1 MAKSIQVQDL
11 PRLQQIV
18 GVLARYG
25 FGQLF
30 TTIGIG
36 DGPAQV
42 DPEMKTSPLARRLR
56 AAVVELGPTFI
67 KLGQVLSV
75 RPDIL
80 PPDVIL
86 EFETLQDRVPPMP
99 EDEVR
104 EVLDAELGVPMSEVF
119 ESFDFEPLGS
129 ASIAQVHKAC
139 LLSGEEV
146 AVKVQRGGIAESIRS
161 DMHILYTLAGVL
173 EKRVRLPGLHS
184 PTEVVREF
192 DVAITSELD
201 FTQEMRAAERFFK
214 NFSHRPEVVIPRPH
228 PRWCSRRLLVMDLI
242 EGVPLKQKL
251 GVEQVTPESRALAHT
266 LMECAYDQIFEYG
279 FFHGD
284 PHPGN
289 IFVTD
294 DGRIALLDFGLTG
307 SLTGQMQDTIIAA
320 FTAMVFRDAETLA
333 MTVYRAGATSDRVD
347 LREFRNEIERLMDKY
362 YGMSL
367 EELSDDPSTFME
379 VIQVA
384 TRYHID
390 LPPEFAVLSRT
401 FGLVE
406 GILRGLL
413 PGVDIVEEVKPYAQR
428 LVASR
433 LAPERVAVDVA
444 RSMVQLQGHFK
455 DFPTQL
461 NQLMVDLEGGNVT
474 FKIDNPQA
482 HRLEDAIRMGGLRIS
497 LALFAATMTLGS
509 LLFMAVW
516 ALAPLTNLLAGF
528 LGVVLGGFGAA
539 LFGFLGI
546 HVFFA
551 RFISLRFWRRAIGRV
566 FQFFSL
572 RRRRERRAER
582 RKERERRKKWS

>member
-30 TTIGIG
+30 TSIGIG
-36 DGPAQV
+36 DGPPTA
-42 DPEMKTSPLARRLR
+42 DPDLQSSPLARRLR
-56 AAVVELGPTFI
+56 AAVVELGPTFV
-67 KLGQVLSV
+67 KLGQVLSM

-86 EFETLQDRVPPMP
+86 EFETLQDNVPPMSP
-99 EDEVR
+99 DQVR
-104 EVLDAELGVPMSEVF
+104 DVLDAELALPFDETF
-119 ESFDFEPLGS
+119 QEFDFEPLGS
-129 ASIAQVHKAC
+129 ASIAQVHRAV
-139 LLSGEEV
+139 LQDGTAV
-146 AVKVQRGGIAESIRS
+146 AVKVQRQGIAETIRS

-173 EKRVRLPGLHS
+173 EKRLRLPGLLT
-184 PTEVVREF
+184 PTDIVREF
-192 DVAITSELD
+192 DVAITAELD
-201 FTQEMRAAERFFK
+201 FTQEMRAAERMFR
-214 NFSHRPEVVIPRPH
+214 NFADKPEIVVPRPH
-228 PRWCSRRLLVMDLI
+228 PRWCTRRILVMDLI
-242 EGVPLKQKL
+242 EGEPLKNRL
-251 GVEQVTPESRALAHT
+251 GVERVTPESRALAHT
-266 LMECAYDQIFEYG
+266 LMECAYDQIFVHG

-289 IFVTD
+289 VFVTQ

-347 LREFRNEIERLMDKY
+347 LRAFRNDIERLMDKY

-367 EELSDDPSTFME
+367 EELADDPSTLME
-379 VIQVA
+379 VIQIA
-384 TRYHID
+384 ARYHID
-390 LPPEFAVLSRT
+390 LPAEFAVLSRT

-413 PGVDIVEEVKPYAQR
+413 PGVDIIEEVKPYAQR
-428 LVASR
+428 LVAAR

-444 RSMVQLQGHFK
+444 RGLVQLQGNFK
-455 DFPTQL
+455 EFPTQL
-461 NQLMVDLEGGNVT
+461 NQLMVDLEGGNVS
-474 FKIDNPQA
+474 FKVQNPEI
-482 HRLEDAIRMGGLRIS
+482 RRIEDAIRMGGLRIS
-497 LALFAATMTLGS
+497 LALFASTVTLGS
-509 LLFMAVW
+509 LLFLSAW
-516 ALAPLTNLLAGF
+516 SPTPFGIPLFGLFGLVLAGM
-528 LGVVLGGFGAA
+528 GAT

-551 RFISLRFWRRAIGRV
+551 RFISLRFWRRVFGRI

-572 RRRRERRAER
+572 RRRRERREAR
-582 RKERERRKKWS
+582 RKERARRKR

>member
-36 DGPAQV
+36 DGPAKI
-42 DPEMKTSPLARRLR
+42 DPSMQTSPLARRLR
-56 AAVVELGPTFI
+56 AAVVELGPTFV

-86 EFETLQDRVPPMP
+86 EFETLQDRVPAMA
-99 EDEVR
+99 EDDVR
-104 EVLDAELGVPMSEVF
+104 EVLDEELGVPMSEVF
-119 ESFDFEPLGS
+119 EAFDFEPLGS
-129 ASIAQVHKAC
+129 ASIAQVHRAR
-139 LLSGEEV
+139 LVSGEEV
-146 AVKVQRGGIAESIRS
+146 AVKVQRKGIAESIRS

-184 PTEVVREF
+184 PTDVVREF

-214 NFSHRPEVVIPRPH
+214 NFAHKPDIVIPRPH
-228 PRWCSRRLLVMDLI
+228 PRWCSHRVLVMDLI
-242 EGVPLKQKL
+242 EGVPLKEKL
-251 GVEQVTPESRALAHT
+251 GVEKTTPESKALAHT
-266 LMECAYDQIFEYG
+266 LIECAYSQIFEHG

-294 DGRIALLDFGLTG
+294 DGRVALLDFGLTG

-320 FTAMVFRDAETLA
+320 FTAMVFRDADTLA

-367 EELSDDPSTFME
+367 EEISDDPATFME

-384 TRYHID
+384 TRFHID
-390 LPPEFAVLSRT
+390 LPSEFAVLSRT

-406 GILRGLL
+406 GILRGLM

-444 RSMVQLQGHFK
+444 RGMVQMQGHFK

-461 NQLMVDLEGGNVT
+461 NQLMLDLDGGNVT
-474 FKIDNPQA
+474 FNIKNPEA
-482 HRLEDAIRMGGLRIS
+482 RRLEDAIRMGGLRIS
-497 LALFAATMTLGS
+497 LALFAATITLGS
-509 LLFMAVW
+509 MAMLAVW
-516 ALAPLTNLLAGF
+516 SVAPLTNILAGL
-528 LGVVLGGFGAA
+528 LGILFGGFGAV

-551 RFISLRFWRRAIGRV
+551 RFISFRFWTGVISGFFR
-566 FQFFSL
+566 FFSL
-572 RRRRERRAER
+572 RGRRERREKR
-582 RKERERRKKWS
+582 KKEREQRRRRG

>member
-30 TTIGIG
+30 TTLSIG
-36 DGPAQV
+36 DVSRKA
-42 DPEMKTSPLARRLR
+42 DPDMSSSPLARRLR

-80 PPDVIL
+80 PPDVIR
-86 EFETLQDRVPPMP
+86 EFETLQDRVPAM
-99 EDEVR
+99 EVETVR
-104 EVLDAELGVPMSEVF
+104 EVIEEELGQPLEDVF
-119 ESFDFEPLGS
+119 ETFDFEPLGS
-129 ASIAQVHKAC
+129 ASIAQVHRAT
-139 LLSGEEV
+139 LTSGEEV
-146 AVKVQRGGIAESIRS
+146 AVKVQRTGIAETIRS
-161 DMHILYTLAGVL
+161 DMHILYTLAGVI
-173 EKRVRLPGLHS
+173 EKRVRLPGLRTPS
-184 PTEVVREF
+184 DVVREF

-201 FTQEMRAAERFFK
+201 FTQEMRAAERMHRH
-214 NFSHRPEVVIPRPH
+214 FSDHPEIIIPRPH

-242 EGVPLKQKL
+242 EGTPLKEHL
-251 GVEQVTPESRALAHT
+251 DVDAVTPQSRAMAHT
-266 LMECAYDQIFEYG
+266 LMECAYEQVFVHG

-289 IFVTD
+289 IFVTESGD
-294 DGRIALLDFGLTG
+294 IALLDFGLTG
-307 SLTGQMQDTIIAA
+307 TLTGQQQDTIIAA

-333 MTVYRAGATSDRVD
+333 MTVYRAGATTDRVD
-347 LREFRNEIERLMDKY
+347 LRAFRNEIERLMDKY
-362 YGMSL
+362 YGKSL
-367 EELSDDPSTFME
+367 EELTEDPATFME

-384 TRYHID
+384 TKFNID

-401 FGLVE
+401 FGMTE

-413 PGVDIVEEVKPYAQR
+413 PGVDIIEEVKPYAQR

-444 RSMVQLQGHFK
+444 RGLVQLQGHFK
-455 DFPTQL
+455 DLPTQL
-461 NQLMVDLEGGNVT
+461 NQLMVDLDGGNVT
-474 FKIDNPQA
+474 FKIDNSDQW
-482 HRLEDAIRMGGLRIS
+482 RLEDAIRMGGLRIS
-497 LALFAATMTLGS
+497 LALFASTITLGS
-509 LLFMAVW
+509 LLFLSAW
-516 ALAPLTNLLAGF
+516 SPAPFGIPLFGLFGLVLAGA
-528 LGVVLGGFGAA
+528 GAT

-551 RFISLRFWRRAIGRV
+551 RFISIRFWRGVIGRI
-566 FQFFSL
+566 FRFFSF
-572 RRRRERRAER
+572 RGRRERREER
-582 RKERERRKKWS
+582 RKQRERDRRGR

>member
-18 GVLARYG
+18 AVLARYG

-36 DGPAQV
+36 DGPAKI
-42 DPEMKTSPLARRLR
+42 DPDVETSPLARRLR
-56 AAVVELGPTFI
+56 AAVVELGPTFV
-67 KLGQVLSV
+67 KLAQTLSV
-75 RPDIL
+75 RPDIM
-80 PPDVIL
+80 PPDVIR
-86 EFETLQDRVPPMP
+86 EFETLQDNVPAMTA
-99 EDEVR
+99 EEVR
-104 EVLDAELGVPMSEVF
+104 EIVTEELGVPFDEAFQSF
-119 ESFDFEPLGS
+119 EDEPLGS
-129 ASIAQVHKAC
+129 ASIAQVHRAV
-139 LLSGEEV
+139 LVDGTAV
-146 AVKVQRGGIAESIRS
+146 AVKVQRGGIADKIRS

-173 EKRVRLPGLHS
+173 EKRLRLPGLHT

-192 DVAITSELD
+192 DVAITGELD
-201 FTQEMRAAERFFK
+201 FTQEMRAAERMFK
-214 NFSHRPEVVIPRPH
+214 NFSKTPDVVIPRPH
-228 PRWCSRRLLVMDLI
+228 PRWSTRRMLVMDLI
-242 EGVPLKQKL
+242 EGVPLKSKL
-251 GVEQVTPESRALAHT
+251 GVDTVTPESRALAHT
-266 LMECAYDQIFEYG
+266 LMECAYNQIFVHG

-289 IFVTD
+289 VMVTT

-347 LREFRNEIERLMDKY
+347 LRAFRNDIERLMDKY

-367 EELSDDPSTFME
+367 EELSEDPSTLME
-379 VIQVA
+379 VIQIA
-384 TRYHID
+384 SRYHID
-390 LPPEFAVLSRT
+390 LPSEFAVLSRT

-413 PGVDIVEEVKPYAQR
+413 PGVDIIEEVKPYAQR

-444 RSMVQLQGHFK
+444 RGLVQLQGNFK
-455 DFPTQL
+455 EFPTQL
-461 NQLMVDLEGGNVT
+461 NQLMVDLEGGNVS
-474 FKIDNPQA
+474 FKVVNPEV
-482 HRLEDAIRMGGLRIS
+482 RRIEDAIRMGGLRIS
-497 LALFAATMTLGS
+497 LALFASTVTLGS
-509 LLFMAVW
+509 LLFLSAW
-516 ALAPLTNLLAGF
+516 SPAPFGIPLFG
-528 LGVVLGGFGAA
+528 LGGLILGGLGAV

-551 RFISLRFWRRAIGRV
+551 RFISLRFWRAV
-566 FQFFSL
+566 FARIFRFFSF
-572 RRRRERRAER
+572 RGRRERREAR
-582 RKERERRKKWS
+582 RKAREARRRR